1 MYKDLYCKYCGRHLS
16 NEGAL
21 TIHEKSCKE
30 NPNKIKRVVKGWPK
44 GKSREKSPTKGKI
57 WITNGNINKVVFPI
71 EFEEIYLKEG
81 WTKGVNEEYR
91 LNVSKTT
98 TGKASTPEKEALRRK
113 KISETMSKNPNAG
126 GYRKGSGRG
135 KQGWYKGIYCDSSWE
150 LAFVYYHLENNLKI
164 ERCKETR
171 KYIYN
176 GKEHK
181 YLPDFITKDGIF
193 EIKGF
198 STKQSKEKSKQNSDI
213 KVLYYEDVKPYL
225 EFVEN
230 RFGKKFYEKLYE

>member
-1 MYKDLYCKYCGRHLS
+1 MNCKFCGKECKNS
-16 NEGAL
+16 NSL
-21 TIHEKSCKE
+21 KQHEIRCKQ
-30 NPNKIKRVVKGWPK
+30 NPNKIKVTVKGWPK
-44 GKSREKSPTKGKI
+44 GKHRENPSSKGRI
-57 WITNGNINKVVFPI
+57 WITNGIINKMVYP
-71 EFEEIYLKEG
+71 EDFENNYSKEG
-81 WTKGVNEEYR
+81 WIKGVNEKYR
-91 LNVSKTT
+91 LTVSRTT
-98 TGKASTPEKEALRRK
+98 TGKGGTPEREELRKK

-135 KQGWYKGIYCDSSWE
+135 HQGWYKGIYCDSSWE
-150 LAFVYYHLENNLKI
+150 LAYVYYHLENNLKI

-198 STKQSKEKSKQNSDI
+198 STEQSKEKSKQNPDI

-230 RFGKKFYEKLYE
+230 KFGEKFYEKLYE